1 MKPASTVILAISI
14 VLSGCVRYPTYVYQ
28 APVYQAPVPLVVD
41 RERQDEC
48 ILIRKEIA
56 RQQSIAV
63 SSGVM
68 ATALVEGA
76 VRLNVSNVISGLE
89 TRAAIAGCPV

>member
-1 MKPASTVILAISI
+1 MKPAVAIILAMSI
-14 VLSGCVRYPTYVYQ
+14 VLPGCARSPAYVYQ
-28 APVYQAPVPLVVD
+28 APIPLVVD
-41 RERQDEC
+41 REHQDEC

-56 RQQSIAV
+56 RQQSIAE

>member
-1 MKPASTVILAISI
+1 MSPASAAILAIGV
-14 VLSGCVRYPTYVYQ
+14 VLSGCAPYPRYVQQ
-28 APVYQAPVPLVVD
+28 APIPLVVD
-41 RERQDEC
+41 REHQDEC
-48 ILIRKEIA
+48 TLIRKEIA
-56 RQQSIAV
+56 RQQSIAE